1 MRAEYFL
8 PDEKSEHTRTRRK
21 ESTNICR
28 ALQLQ
33 PRESGS
39 PFRFRV
45 PTKYFFLP
53 SSRRKHN
60 SFERKAAGK
69 TIQRVLRCSWFRRSR
84 KTRKNITAAA
94 GQQDSMTQHTLA
106 THNYGTVNIAAQHA
120 NHNMSVDIFP
130 MFQRCSNTAHFQ
142 QTSFKMMPSRLNEDE
157 KVRFRLKLKLHP
169 HLPGRLNDL
178 TGRFCY
184 RVCLLVWCCFDVW

>member
-1 MRAEYFL
+1 MQNIFYRMKKANIHE
-8 PDEKSEHTRTRRK
+8 PDGRK
-21 ESTNICR
+21 AQIYAGRCSCSPVKVDPLFVFAFRQNI
-28 ALQLQ
+28 
-33 PRESGS
+33 
-39 PFRFRV
+39 
-45 PTKYFFLP
+45 FFCP
-53 SSRRKHN
+53 ASRRKHN

-130 MFQRCSNTAHFQ
+130 MFQRCSNTAHF
-142 QTSFKMMPSRLNEDE
+142 
-157 KVRFRLKLKLHP
+157 
-169 HLPGRLNDL
+169 
-178 TGRFCY
+178 
-184 RVCLLVWCCFDVW
+184 